1 MKDSVRINP
10 FEEAAPRRRGLL
22 CAGRYGKI
30 ANLLTF
36 HAKNPRIICC
46 VLKKIVTLWAKNALR
61 LLSSEI
67 RSPADPKPPFLE
79 LRIARNPPDPQA
91 AKHSALRRFRS

>member
-1 MKDSVRINP
+1 MKDSVRFNP

-91 AKHSALRRFRS
+91 AKHSALRRSRS